1 MTEMQIGRCK
11 IVVEENIIDR
21 AVAWFDPVR
30 GQRRLAA
37 RLRLALAGGYSGA
50 SKSKRS
56 LMQWTTG
63 SRDADSDILFDLATL
78 RDRSRDLLRNA
89 PLASGAVNTV
99 VTNTVGQGL
108 KLQSRLDR
116 TALGMDDE
124 RAETWEAET
133 EREWGLWSENQECD
147 VARSMTFGDIQDL
160 AFRQT
165 LENGDVFILMP
176 RFQRG
181 NFPYLLH
188 LQLIEA
194 DRVCNKDYV
203 PDSETMAGGVEKDS
217 YGAPVNYYI
226 LRQHPGNMLYAT
238 RKSYTWDV
246 FPAFGAQTGM
256 RNVIHLYR
264 MLRPGQTRGVPYLAP
279 VIETLKQLDRY
290 TQAELMAAV
299 VSGMFTVFVETER
312 GDANFGMFAPD
323 SETGALA
330 SDEDYK
336 LGYGAIV
343 GLAPGEKVLSANPG
357 RPNQAFD
364 PFVKS
369 ILQQIGVA
377 LEIPYEVLIRHFSSS
392 YSASRAAL
400 LESWRFFRHRRAW
413 LARNFCQLVYE
424 NWLTE
429 AVALGRI
436 KAPGFFRDYRIRK
449 AYMGALWIGEAP
461 GQIDPL
467 KEVEAAEKRLDLCL
481 STLDEETVAIT
492 GGDFDRNYPRI
503 AKERKLMAA
512 IGMWQPGQGKSG
524 WNDRGQILNLSPNAP
539 NTYPSDG
546 DDKGDET

>member
-1 MTEMQIGRCK
+1 MTLEVQVGRKK
-11 IVVEENIIDR
+11 IAVEQNIIDR
-21 AVAWFDPVR
+21 AVAWLDPVR

-50 SKSKRS
+50 SWTKRS

-63 SRDADSDILFDLATL
+63 SRDADSDILWDLPTL

-89 PLASGAVNTV
+89 PLAAGAVSTV

-108 KLQSRLDR
+108 KLQCRLDR
-116 TALGMDDE
+116 AALGIDDE
-124 RAETWEAET
+124 RAEAWEAET
-133 EREWGLWSENQECD
+133 EREWGVWSETQECD
-147 VARSMTFGDIQDL
+147 VARTLSFRDIQDL
-160 AFRQT
+160 VFRQT
-165 LENGDVFILMP
+165 LENGDVFVLMP

-181 NFPYLLH
+181 MFPYLLR
-188 LQLIEA
+188 LQVVEA
-194 DRVCNKDYV
+194 DRVCNRDYS
-203 PDSETMAGGVEKDS
+203 PDSETLAGGIEKDS
-217 YGAPVNYYI
+217 YGAPIYYHI
-226 LRQHPGNMLYAT
+226 MQQHPGNMLYAS

-246 FPAFGAQTGM
+246 VPAFSSQTGL

-264 MLRPGQTRGVPYLAP
+264 ILRPGQSRGVPYLAP
-279 VIETLKQLDRY
+279 VIETMKQLDRY
-290 TQAELMAAV
+290 TEAELMAAV

-312 GDANFGMFAPD
+312 GDAAFGQFMPD
-323 SETGALA
+323 AETGAQA

-336 LGYGAIV
+336 LGNGAIV
-343 GLAPGEKVLSANPG
+343 GLAPGERVTSANPG

-364 PFVKS
+364 PFVKA

-400 LESWRFFRHRRAW
+400 LESWRFFRNRRAW

-436 KAPGFFRDYRIRK
+436 KAPGFFRDYRLRS
-449 AYMGALWIGEAP
+449 AYMGALWVGEAP

-467 KEVEAAEKRLDLCL
+467 KEVAAAEKRLTLGL

-492 GGDFDRNYPRI
+492 GGDFESNYPRI
-503 AKERKLMAA
+503 AKERRMLQE
-512 IGMWQPGQGKSG
+512 IGMWQPGE
-524 WNDRGQILNLSPNAP
+524 
-539 NTYPSDG
+539 NTNEPMPPPKNSDE
-546 DDKGDET
+546 DDET